1 MSAKLKSFGCF
12 LCIYMTNEW
21 KTEDRLQL
29 CQSFAQTTI
38 NWSTNHDCMQSH
50 KPDRS
55 ACQGVSRHW
64 KQQMNAKWNNNRN
77 NNNNNNNNINM
88 LHGSRWT
95 RPWGPWWVDDFS
107 CKVTLT
113 QWIRNQVTGS
123 GFIRWLQPSWQ
134 TARWAGRT
142 NGHWF
147 FNKGPEAVSQPGYGD
162 IFSRGD
168 GLLPMMAWLAPDH
181 RPPHR
186 LCLPPHTFPWLCPVS
201 HTGLYLSYWSA
212 ATAIQLNLGLRHGI
226 KMLD

>member
-1 MSAKLKSFGCF
+1 
-12 LCIYMTNEW
+12 MT
-21 KTEDRLQL
+21 
-29 CQSFAQTTI
+29 
-38 NWSTNHDCMQSH
+38 
-50 KPDRS
+50 
-55 ACQGVSRHW
+55 RHW
-64 KQQMNAKWNNNRN
+64 KQQKNADWNNN
-77 NNNNNNNNINM
+77 NM
-88 LHGSRWT
+88 LHGSCWT

-186 LCLPPHTFPWLCPVS
+186 HPLHLQLHTPSWPAPCPHTDVNGYYPEVHAIKLKMGISVDTAP
-201 HTGLYLSYWSA
+201 TGMLM
-212 ATAIQLNLGLRHGI
+212 
-226 KMLD
+226 KMLDFVYVFL

>member
-1 MSAKLKSFGCF
+1 
-12 LCIYMTNEW
+12 
-21 KTEDRLQL
+21 
-29 CQSFAQTTI
+29 
-38 NWSTNHDCMQSH
+38 
-50 KPDRS
+50 
-55 ACQGVSRHW
+55 
-64 KQQMNAKWNNNRN
+64 
-77 NNNNNNNNINM
+77 M
-88 LHGSRWT
+88 LHGSCWT
-95 RPWGPWWVDDFS
+95 RPRGPRWVDDFS

-181 RPPHR
+181 GPPHR
-186 LCLPPHTFPWLCPVS
+186 HSLHLQLHTSPWPYPHAPTLVLIGINLKCCWSYKAKHGHLHRHRCWLVCWWKCYTCQYDVIPVLVFTHDCS
-201 HTGLYLSYWSA
+201 VLFICSLSF
-212 ATAIQLNLGLRHGI
+212 QLTCI
-226 KMLD
+226 TQ

>member
-1 MSAKLKSFGCF
+1 
-12 LCIYMTNEW
+12 
-21 KTEDRLQL
+21 
-29 CQSFAQTTI
+29 
-38 NWSTNHDCMQSH
+38 MQSQSS
-50 KPDRS
+50 RT
-55 ACQGVSRHW
+55 ACQDVSRQW
-64 KQQMNAKWNNNRN
+64 KHQKKRTETTTETTTTTCCMAHVE
-77 NNNNNNNNINM
+77 
-88 LHGSRWT
+88 LA
-95 RPWGPWWVDDFS
+95 PWGPWWVDDFS

-168 GLLPMMAWLAPDH
+168 GLLLMMAWLAPDH

-186 LCLPPHTFPWLCPVS
+186 HPLHLQLRTCPLPCPMPPILVLM
-201 HTGLYLSYWSA
+201 GKNDCAEVLLK
-212 ATAIQLNLGLRHGI
+212 L
-226 KMLD
+226 